1 MKLLL
6 DLGNTRLKW
15 TFSAAGEF
23 GHAGALAWDTPDFD
37 AALAAAWRDLPAIE
51 SAWAA
56 TVTDPARR
64 AAVIA
69 AVAGRWSRAPR
80 WAVASA
86 AACGVRNAYDD
97 PAQLGVDRW
106 LGLIAARARNEAPC
120 VIAGCGTAL
129 TLDALAGDG
138 RHLGG
143 LIAPGQALM
152 RSALGTL
159 AAPLREAGAGRV
171 VDAAT
176 HTADALAGGTWQAG
190 AALIERF
197 SARMAPRLGGAPR
210 LLLAGGDAA
219 RVAMLLE
226 TPSRVIADLV
236 LRGLATYADA
246 APGADVHG

>member
-1 MKLLL
+1 MRLLL

-15 TFSAAGEF
+15 ALHAAGEF
-23 GHAGALAWDTPDFD
+23 DHAGALTWDTPGFD

-56 TVTDPARR
+56 TVTDVARR
-64 AAVIA
+64 AAVTAAIA
-69 AVAGRWSRAPR
+69 ARWERTPR

-106 LGLIAARARNEAPC
+106 LSLIAARVANDAPC

-138 RHLGG
+138 QHLGG
-143 LIAPGQALM
+143 LIAPGPVLM
-152 RSALGTL
+152 RHALDAT
-159 AAPLREAGAGRV
+159 APVLREAGAGCV
-171 VDAAT
+171 VEVAT
-176 HTADALAGGTWQAG
+176 RTADALTGGTWQAT
-190 AALIERF
+190 AALVERF
-197 SARMAPRLGGAPR
+197 SARMAPRLGGTPR

-219 RVAMLLE
+219 QVATLLE
-226 TPSRVIADLV
+226 MPARVIADLV
-236 LRGLATYADA
+236 LRGLAAYADA
-246 APGADVHG
+246 PPADGARG

>member
-15 TFSAAGEF
+15 TLCAAGEF
-23 GHAGALAWDTPDFD
+23 GHAGALAWDTPGFD

-56 TVTDPARR
+56 AVTDATRR

-69 AVAGRWSRAPR
+69 AIAARWSRAPH
-80 WAVASA
+80 WAVAGA
-86 AACGVRNAYDD
+86 VACGVRNAYDQ

-106 LGLIAARARNEAPC
+106 LGLIAAHTQNHAPC

-143 LIAPGQALM
+143 LIAPGPALM
-152 RSALGTL
+152 RRALDD
-159 AAPLREAGAGRV
+159 ASPPLREAGAGRT

-176 HTADALAGGTWQAG
+176 NTADALAGGCWQAA
-190 AALIERF
+190 AALVERF
-197 SARMAPRLGGAPR
+197 SAHMEPRLGGMPR

-219 RVAMLLE
+219 AIAALLE
-226 TPSRVIADLV
+226 MPSRVVADLV
-236 LRGLATYADA
+236 LRGLAAYADA
-246 APGADVHG
+246 TPANDAHG

>member
-23 GHAGALAWDTPDFD
+23 GHAGALAWETSDFD
-37 AALAAAWRDLPAIE
+37 AALAAAWRNLPAIG

-56 TVTDPARR
+56 TVTTPARR

-69 AVAGRWSRAPR
+69 AIAARWSRAPR

-86 AACGVRNAYDD
+86 CACGVRNAYDD

-106 LGLIAARARNEAPC
+106 LGLIAARAQNEAPC
-120 VIAGCGTAL
+120 VIASCGTAL
-129 TLDALAGDG
+129 TLDALTGDG

-143 LIAPGQALM
+143 LIAPGPALM

-176 HTADALAGGTWQAG
+176 HTADALAGGTWQAT

-197 SARMAPRLGGAPR
+197 SARMAPRLGGKAR
-210 LLLAGGDAA
+210 LLLAGGDAS

-226 TPSRVIADLV
+226 TPSRVVADLV
-236 LRGLATYADA
+236 LRGLATYADVAPDTA
-246 APGADVHG
+246 AHG

>member
-15 TFSAAGEF
+15 AFCAAGEF
-23 GHAGALAWDTPDFD
+23 GHAGALAWDTPGFD

-56 TVTDPARR
+56 TVTGPARR

-69 AVAGRWSRAPR
+69 AVAARWSRAPR
-80 WAVASA
+80 WAVATA

-106 LGLIAARARNEAPC
+106 LGLIAARAANEAPC

-143 LIAPGQALM
+143 LIAPGPALM
-152 RSALGTL
+152 RSALDSI
-159 AAPLREAGAGRV
+159 APALREAGAGRV
-171 VDAAT
+171 VDVAT
-176 HTADALAGGTWQAG
+176 NTADALTGGGWQAA
-190 AALIERF
+190 AALVERF
-197 SARMAPRLGGAPR
+197 SARMAPRLGGTPR
-210 LLLAGGDAA
+210 LLLAGGDATQIATLLEIPA
-219 RVAMLLE
+219 RV
-226 TPSRVIADLV
+226 VADLV
-236 LRGLATYADA
+236 LRGLAAYADA
-246 APGADVHG
+246 TAVDGAHG

>member
-15 TFSAAGEF
+15 AFCAAGEF
-23 GHAGALAWDTPDFD
+23 GHAGAMAWDTPGFD
-37 AALAAAWRDLPAIE
+37 SALAAAWRDRPAIE

-56 TVTDPARR
+56 TVTGAARR
-64 AAVIA
+64 DAVTA
-69 AVAGRWSRAPR
+69 AVAARWSRTPR
-80 WAVASA
+80 WAVAGA
-86 AACGVRNAYDD
+86 TACGVRNAYDD

-106 LGLIAARARNEAPC
+106 LGLIAARAQSEAPC

-143 LIAPGQALM
+143 LIAPGPALM
-152 RSALGTL
+152 RSALNTL
-159 AAPLREAGAGRV
+159 AAPLREAGAGCV

-176 HTADALAGGTWQAG
+176 RTADALAGGTWQAA

-197 SARMAPRLGGAPR
+197 SARMAPRLGGTPR

-219 RVAMLLE
+219 QVATLLE
-226 TPSRVIADLV
+226 MPARVVADLV
-236 LRGLATYADA
+236 LRGLAAYADA
-246 APGADVHG
+246 PPADGARG